1 MNFNGLRLRDIREA
15 FNLSRKELADQI
27 HVTEQS
33 VWQYESNLATPSFQI
48 LGNLNRIFGVSTAFF
63 TKKNRISKVVS
74 STYVAYRSDI
84 KHSVKNTERE
94 TVFLSVVDDFINQ
107 LLVGVTLS
115 SETIEKLSYEAISMK
130 QQGVPLDD
138 IAHDVR
144 RKLQIDDKNTMLIA
158 LIEKAG
164 VFIIERSLNDKVD
177 AYSAWTDQNRPYIIL
192 GTNKS
197 GARRLFDVAHEFGH
211 LLLHH
216 NLEFDETDTAATLRL
231 EKEANAFASALLL
244 DKKLFITNF
253 QKYVSDPTDPKQY
266 LNLKKFYNVSIG
278 ALEMRANGLGLM
290 ETQQSGFFWGRMTKL
305 GYKKNEPLDSEIKL
319 YIPGK
324 IYAILNSFNRTK
336 IRDLYDRTGVG
347 RSFIEQLVARKILT
361 DWSTMQHQPDN
372 IIQMPTIH

>member
-63 TKKNRISKVVS
+63 TKKNSISKVVS

-336 IRDLYDRTGVG
+336 IRNLYDRTGVG